1 MNQLVYFEYLVLF
14 YSIFYSFRFYAPF
27 KPCTPALSESQTS
40 HFMVVAD
47 WLPSGRR
54 NVGRHATLYLCI
66 GMCACVLCRH
76 LDLCV
81 YACVKEIKSLSTLM
95 CFFKNSCSVLLCT
108 KTQAQSREHTNQHT
122 VMRPNNSQSNC
133 SNTYNIEHRIMA
145 FSFFSVIL
153 NLREVVQNWAASAT

>member
-76 LDLCV
+76 MDLCV

-95 CFFKNSCSVLLCT
+95 CFLRTPALFSSVP
-108 KTQAQSREHTNQHT
+108 KHRHNQENTQTNTQS
-122 VMRPNNSQSNC
+122 
-133 SNTYNIEHRIMA
+133 
-145 FSFFSVIL
+145 
-153 NLREVVQNWAASAT
+153 